1 MVFKKPFKKCYQIY
15 GNLIFPTPTFK
26 VINSKLLRKNALN
39 WKKSPTTTIFV
50 VYHLR
55 LSVVKY
61 WVQQRIYWKFIW
73 IAPLFPHQHVFIFK
87 KIIESNECRLHSN
100 IYLCHKCSTTPQ
112 RFERVSFKSAKYQN
126 TFEWMTFDA
135 IPQNVL
141 IKFVRNT
148 PTLKWF
154 RSDLP
159 HHENIAMLRSE
170 QDQQEEFSKIQFV
183 Q

>member
-1 MVFKKPFKKCYQIY
+1 M
-15 GNLIFPTPTFK
+15 
-26 VINSKLLRKNALN
+26 
-39 WKKSPTTTIFV
+39 
-50 VYHLR
+50 
-55 LSVVKY
+55 KY

-87 KIIESNECRLHSN
+87 KIIGSNECRLHSN
-100 IYLCHKCSTTPQ
+100 IYLCHKCSK
-112 RFERVSFKSAKYQN
+112 RLERVSFKSAKYQN

-154 RSDLP
+154 RSDLT

-170 QDQQEEFSKIQFV
+170 QDQQEEFSKIPFV
-183 Q
+183 QWIETRENYTHPHTHNDIISLWGERRPADQTNNDTYK